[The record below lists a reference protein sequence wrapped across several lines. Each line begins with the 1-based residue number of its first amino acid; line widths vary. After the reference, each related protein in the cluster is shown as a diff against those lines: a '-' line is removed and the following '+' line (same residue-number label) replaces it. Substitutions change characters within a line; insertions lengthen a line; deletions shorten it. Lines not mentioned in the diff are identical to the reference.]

1 MYFYIQSSQVSDDFR
16 FNLVSS
22 NDLFKPL
29 ISGLTIQ
36 VLSAIDAGFGPS
48 FFLKIIFSIQQI
60 ALSDFLL
67 SILFALF
74 LIFIFRAN
82 GPEKLINSERVLLL
96 GAASVFLLSIGLY
109 SLTGSYPQIA
119 FGLGNRVT
127 IYVSFLFVVLLS
139 MFVNKKPLF
148 FNIVI
153 VVFAFSVFGLSS
165 HWKDWNHQQMELYSY
180 IKSNKAVFAE
190 FSSKN
195 PLIVTGM
202 QYSKLGELDHIDF
215 LSTSSAS
222 PFFSSA
228 LDRNITAVGL
238 NQYYLIEG
246 STLINTKFSSS
257 YQLKGPVKIF
267 NSNKFTFHSLNISEL
282 QGYIDSLSRFKRHWA
297 SLDGLGFVINI
308 IKTIDP
314 RYSKSL

>member
-1 MYFYIQSSQVSDDFR
+1 M
-16 FNLVSS
+16 
-22 NDLFKPL
+22 
-29 ISGLTIQ
+29 TIQ

-60 ALSDFLL
+60 ALIDFLISL
-67 SILFALF
+67 VFAIF
-74 LIFIFRAN
+74 LIFILRF
-82 GPEKLINSERVLLL
+82 ESFKNSGNSDHGLLL
-96 GAASVFLLSIGLY
+96 GAIFIFLFSIGIY
-109 SLTGSYPQIA
+109 ALTGGYPQIA

-148 FNIVI
+148 FNIFI

-165 HWKDWNHQQMELYSY
+165 HWKDWNHKQMELYSY
-180 IKSNKAVFAE
+180 IKSNKAEFAE
-190 FSSKN
+190 YSSEN
-195 PLIVTGM
+195 PLIVSGM

-257 YQLKGPVKIF
+257 YQLKEPVKIF
-267 NSNKFTFHSLNISEL
+267 NSNEFTFHSLNIGEL
-282 QGYIDSLSRFKRHWA
+282 QGYIDSLSHFKRHWA
-297 SLDGLGFVINI
+297 SLDEFSFVINI